1 VRIALKKW
9 LGWGSVVL
17 ALSVAMSA
25 AHAADAYPDKP
36 IRLIVGQAPGGG
48 TDVVA
53 RLVAKEMTLSLGQ
66 SVVVENRTGAAGSIA
81 ASVVSNSA
89 PDGYT
94 VLLVSS
100 SYAIDPNLMKLP
112 FDPMKDLVPV
122 SLLAQVPFLLVVNPK
137 LPVKTVGDLLTL
149 AKQKPGK
156 VTFASG
162 GPDSSG
168 HLAGV
173 QLVSLS
179 KVPMTHVPYR
189 GAGPALVDVIA
200 GQVDFMFASVLSAT
214 PLVKQGQ
221 LRAIALSSIKRS
233 ASNPQLPTVAE
244 SGVPGYSSGSWYAL
258 LAPKNT
264 PPAVLDKLSAAAA
277 KAVNAKSVRD
287 TLSLDGAEPVGST
300 RQQCQVFLAGEM
312 DKFRKLV
319 EMARASVN

>member
-1 VRIALKKW
+1 MQSTMNKL
-9 LGWGSVVL
+9 LGIGSLML
-17 ALSVAMSA
+17 ALAGAMTP

-36 IRLIVGQAPGGG
+36 IRLLVGQAPGGG

-53 RLVAKEMTLSLGQ
+53 RLVAKEMTQSLGQ
-66 SVVVENRTGAAGSIA
+66 SVIVENRTGAAGSIA

-137 LPVKTVGDLLTL
+137 LPVKNVGDLLAL
-149 AKQKPGK
+149 AKQKQGNA
-156 VTFASG
+156 TFASG

-173 QLVSLS
+173 QLISLS

-189 GAGPALVDVIA
+189 GAGPALVDVMA
-200 GQVDFMFASVLSAT
+200 GHVDFMFASVLSAT
-214 PLVKQGQ
+214 PLVKQGE
-221 LRAIALSSIKRS
+221 LRAIAVSSYRRS
-233 ASNPQLPTVAE
+233 ASNPQLPTVTE
-244 SGVPGYSSGSWYAL
+244 SGVPGYTSGSWYAL
-258 LAPKNT
+258 LAPKDT
-264 PPAVLDKLSAAAA
+264 PPDVLDKLSAAAA
-277 KAVNAKSVRD
+277 KAVNSKAVRD
-287 TLSLDGAEPVGST
+287 TLNLDGAEPVGST
-300 RQQCQVFLAGEM
+300 RQQCEAFLVGEM
-312 DKFRKLV
+312 DKFKKLV
-319 EMARASVN
+319 EMARSMVK

>member
-1 VRIALKKW
+1 MRIALKKC
-9 LGWGSVVL
+9 LGWGSMML
-17 ALSVAMSA
+17 ALSVAMSSA
-25 AHAADAYPDKP
+25 YAADTYPDKP

-53 RLVAKEMTLSLGQ
+53 RLVAKEMTSSLGQ

-112 FDPMKDLVPV
+112 FDPMTDLVPV
-122 SLLAQVPFLLVVNPK
+122 SLLAEVPFLLVVNPR
-137 LPVKTVGDLLTL
+137 LPVKNVGDLLAL

-173 QLVSLS
+173 QLISLS

-221 LRAIALSSIKRS
+221 LRAIAVSSTKRS

-244 SGVPGYSSGSWYAL
+244 SGVPGYTSGSWYAL

-277 KAVNAKSVRD
+277 KAVHAKSVSD

-300 RQQCQVFLAGEM
+300 RQEGQAFLAGEM
-312 DKFRKLV
+312 DKFKKLV

>member
-1 VRIALKKW
+1 MRNRFNHCVRAGLF
-9 LGWGSVVL
+9 LL
-17 ALSVAMSA
+17 ALLGAIST

-36 IRLIVGQAPGGG
+36 IRMLVGQAPGGG

-53 RLVAKEMTLSLGQ
+53 RLVAKEMTQTLGQ

-137 LPVKTVGDLLTL
+137 LPVKNVGDLLAL
-149 AKQKPGK
+149 AKQKQGSL
-156 VTFASG
+156 TFASG

-173 QLVSLS
+173 QLMNLS
-179 KVPMTHVPYR
+179 KIPMTHVPYR

-221 LRAIALSSIKRS
+221 LRAIAVSSDKRS

-244 SGVPGYSSGSWYAL
+244 SGVPGYRSGSWYAL

-264 PPAVLDKLSAAAA
+264 PPAVLDKLQDAAA
-277 KAVNAKSVRD
+277 KAVHAKVVRD

-300 RQQCQVFLAGEM
+300 RQEFQSFLAGEM
-312 DKFRKLV
+312 DKFKKLV
-319 EMARASVN
+319 EMARASVK

>member
-9 LGWGSVVL
+9 LGWGPMVL
-17 ALSVAMSA
+17 ALSGAMSP
-25 AHAADAYPDKP
+25 AHAADAYPDKS

-122 SLLAQVPFLLVVNPK
+122 SLLAQVPFLLVVNPR
-137 LPVKTVGDLLTL
+137 LPMKNVGDLLAL

-214 PLVKQGQ
+214 PLVRQGQ
-221 LRAIALSSIKRS
+221 LRAIAVSSNTRS

-277 KAVNAKSVRD
+277 QAVNAKAVRN

-300 RQQCQVFLAGEM
+300 RQQCQSFLAAEM
-312 DKFRKLV
+312 DKFKKLV